1 MANLIPK
8 VSAQKW
14 LETARRTLIL
24 EGIEAVKIDRL
35 ARELGVSRGGF
46 YHHFTDR
53 DDLLERLL
61 HEWRQ
66 TVIFVPYKS
75 SLPSNPAE
83 ALWAIG
89 SLVTRLIREEGYDP
103 AFDMAVRAWSHSDPG
118 VAKAVERSDEKRIS
132 TMTDYFA
139 ALGCNATEA
148 AVRARV
154 FYFHQIGYYAIG
166 LKEGRKLR
174 EQRAFVYLQ
183 ILCGEI
189 HLQAARTWAKKNNV
203 SMPSALM

>member
-14 LETARRTLIL
+14 LATARQTLIL

-61 HEWRQ
+61 DEWRQ
-66 TVIFVPYKS
+66 TVIFVPCKS
-75 SLPSNPAE
+75 SMPSNPAE
-83 ALWAIG
+83 ALWAID
-89 SLVTRLIREEGYDP
+89 SLVTRLIREDGYDP
-103 AFDMAVRAWSHSDPG
+103 AFDMAVRAWSHSDAG

-132 TMTDYFA
+132 TLTGYFA

-166 LKEGRKLR
+166 LTEGRKLR

-189 HLQAARTWAKKNNV
+189 HLEAARTWAKKNNV
-203 SMPSALM
+203 NIPSALM

>member
-14 LETARRTLIL
+14 LETARKTLIL
-24 EGIEAVKIDRL
+24 EGIAALKIDRL

-46 YHHFTDR
+46 YHHFVDR

-61 HEWRQ
+61 REWHQ
-66 TVIFVPYKS
+66 TVIFVPCQS
-75 SLPSNPAE
+75 PMPSNPAE
-83 ALWAIG
+83 ALWAID
-89 SLVTRLIREEGYDP
+89 SLVTRLIREDGYDP
-103 AFDMAVRAWSHSDPG
+103 LFDMAVRAWSHSDLR
-118 VAKAVERSDEKRIS
+118 VTKAVERSDKSRIS
-132 TMTDYFA
+132 TITGYFA

-166 LKEGRKLR
+166 LKEARKLR
-174 EQRAFVYLQ
+174 EKRAIVYVQ

-189 HLQAARTWAKKNNV
+189 HLQEARNWAKRNKISV
-203 SMPSALM
+203 TSAPI

>member
-14 LETARRTLIL
+14 LETARQTLIL

-35 ARELGVSRGGF
+35 ARELRVSRGGF

-66 TVIFVPYKS
+66 TVIFVPYQS
-75 SLPSNPAE
+75 SMPSNPAE
-83 ALWAIG
+83 ALWAID
-89 SLVTRLIREEGYDP
+89 SLVTRLIREDGYDP
-103 AFDMAVRAWSHSDPG
+103 AFDMAVRAWSHSDSR
-118 VAKAVERSDEKRIS
+118 VAKAVERSDEERIS

-154 FYFHQIGYYAIG
+154 FYFHQIG
-166 LKEGRKLR
+166 LL
-174 EQRAFVYLQ
+174 
-183 ILCGEI
+183 
-189 HLQAARTWAKKNNV
+189 
-203 SMPSALM
+203 